1 MDGVEVT
8 FGTGL
13 PPGVNDASLPCILC
27 IAYDIAQAHLKYLQK
42 LKFSF
47 KTVVSR
53 EVCSLGTGVNSPNVL
68 CWD

>member
-1 MDGVEVT
+1 M
-8 FGTGL
+8 
-13 PPGVNDASLPCILC
+13 CIT
-27 IAYDIAQAHLKYLQK
+27 YDIAQAHLKYLQK

-53 EVCSLGTGVNSPNVL
+53 EVCSLGAAVNSPHVL